1 VASAEESPRVGSR
14 RRQRGLRFSLSAGD
28 VGDRSTRP
36 PLATPQAN
44 GDLSVPVTAFFLS
57 CLLLGGGVL
66 AVQFVLGAMG
76 AANHDFEVHHE
87 GADGFDLLSVRA
99 LSAALAFFGLVGLSL
114 SRAGTTPWITVP
126 AAVFTGLGAAV
137 GVAALMRNLRRL
149 EVDKSFDIQ
158 RAVGLPARVHLG
170 VPGKREGAGKV
181 HLTVHDRLME
191 LDAVTSED
199 AIPAGTNVLVI
210 DAITSDTV
218 LVSRSQPLLEETN
231 DV

>member
-1 VASAEESPRVGSR
+1 MTS
-14 RRQRGLRFSLSAGD
+14 
-28 VGDRSTRP
+28 
-36 PLATPQAN
+36 
-44 GDLSVPVTAFFLS
+44 FFLS
-57 CLLLGGGVL
+57 CLLLGGGIL
-66 AVQFVLGAMG
+66 AIQFVLGAMG
-76 AANHDFEVHHE
+76 AADHDFEVHHE
-87 GADGFDLLSVRA
+87 AAEGLDLLSVRA

>member
-1 VASAEESPRVGSR
+1 VFR
-14 RRQRGLRFSLSAGD
+14 RTGP
-28 VGDRSTRP
+28 TH
-36 PLATPQAN
+36 LATPLPL
-44 GDLSVPVTAFFLS
+44 GDLYFLVTTFFLS
-57 CLLLGGGVL
+57 CLILGGGIL

-76 AANHDFEVHHE
+76 AANHDFEVHHDA
-87 GADGFDLLSVRA
+87 ADGMDMLSVRA

-114 SRAGTTPWITVP
+114 SRAGITAWLTIP
-126 AAVFTGLGAAV
+126 AAAAAGFGAAL
-137 GVAALMRNLRRL
+137 GVAALIRNLRRL